1 MDTFSPTKGALAIMM
16 GAGAIA
22 DFEVVESGDEIVVRV
37 WPPRHRDDT
46 RLRKH
51 IAAILPSEVEERH
64 VIIVE

>member
-1 MDTFSPTKGALAIMM
+1 MM